1 MVGAN
6 VISGLALLTV
16 PLAYRMGH
24 LTALQVVLAALISQ
38 SAFVFYDAANF
49 GFLLSLVGRDRILA
63 ANGFLYSSMGVL
75 GAIGPAFVGLT
86 VSHIALSDFIL
97 FDAVTFLAS
106 ALLLGRIPRLPME
119 DAGEEG
125 APQSLF
131 AGVAEGV
138 RYFRMNAVVGRM
150 TLISALQTAA
160 NGGVMSVL
168 VVWVSQAFRMSAT
181 DSRIGLYYVAI
192 AVSGVAAGKIAT
204 LATRAWS
211 SNVAM
216 KILVPLSLVLGYA
229 MLLVPI
235 WWVAAILLG
244 LSSGLGLASVILAVT
259 LRQQAIPDALQSR
272 VNTLG
277 RMLAF
282 GLGYTVGAVI
292 AGSLGQAIPIE
303 AALAWVLLLRVAA
316 AGVTYLPSRGSL
328 TPADEVQVA
337 H

>member
-16 PLAYRMGH
+16 PIAYRMGH
-24 LTALQVVLAALISQ
+24 LTALHVVLAALISQ

-49 GFLLSLVGRDRILA
+49 GFLMSLVGRDRILA

-75 GAIGPAFVGLT
+75 GAVGPAFVGLT
-86 VSHIALSDFIL
+86 VGHIALSVFIL
-97 FDAVTFLAS
+97 VDAVTFLAS
-106 ALLLGRIPRLPME
+106 ALLLSRIPRLPMG
-119 DAGEEG
+119 DAGEEV
-125 APQSLF
+125 ARQSLF

-138 RYFRMNAVVGRM
+138 RYFRMNAVVGKM

-168 VVWVSQAFRMSAT
+168 VVWVSQAFRMSTT
-181 DSRIGLYYVAI
+181 DARIGLYYVAI

-211 SNVAM
+211 ANVAM

>member
-1 MVGAN
+1 
-6 VISGLALLTV
+6 
-16 PLAYRMGH
+16 
-24 LTALQVVLAALISQ
+24 
-38 SAFVFYDAANF
+38 
-49 GFLLSLVGRDRILA
+49 
-63 ANGFLYSSMGVL
+63 
-75 GAIGPAFVGLT
+75 
-86 VSHIALSDFIL
+86 
-97 FDAVTFLAS
+97 
-106 ALLLGRIPRLPME
+106 
-119 DAGEEG
+119 
-125 APQSLF
+125 
-131 AGVAEGV
+131 
-138 RYFRMNAVVGRM
+138 MNAVVGRM

-192 AVSGVAAGKIAT
+192 AVSGVAAGKIAS